1 MTITMNVPNTPD
13 LWLSSFP
20 RPKSDDHKYR
30 RGHTVILG
38 ANAYTGAT
46 RLAAEACSRVG
57 SGLVT
62 VLNQP
67 QADVYRATLP
77 ADIMVR
83 ADTLDAI
90 NRPTALL
97 AGPGG
102 CDEIA
107 ADLIRQSAPDLAIV
121 LDADAIRLSGEIS
134 HAARIV
140 TPHLGE
146 FQRYFGQSETTPDAA
161 AQAVART
168 KGLTV
173 VLKGPTT
180 WIAAPDGRL
189 AENSHASP
197 YLAKAGTGDVL
208 AGMIA
213 GLVAQRMPAFEA
225 ACAGVWLHSE
235 ASQRVGPGLIPQDLT
250 AVLPAILK
258 QLLA

>member
-1 MTITMNVPNTPD
+1 MS
-13 LWLSSFP
+13 LFP
-20 RPKSDDHKYR
+20 RPAEDDHKYH
-30 RGHTVILG
+30 RGHTVIMG

-62 VLNQP
+62 VLSQL

-83 ADTLDAI
+83 ADTLRDI
-90 NRPTALL
+90 NRPTTLL

-107 ADLIRQSAPDLAIV
+107 EEAISASDPNLAIV
-121 LDADAIRLSGEIS
+121 LDADAIRLCAELS
-134 HAARIV
+134 HPFRIT
-140 TPHLGE
+140 TPHFAE
-146 FQRYFGQSETTPDAA
+146 FERYFGSTGASPSKA
-161 AQAVART
+161 AQDVANAQ
-168 KGLTV
+168 GVTV

-189 AENSHASP
+189 AASQHASP

-208 AGMIA
+208 AGLIA
-213 GLVAQRMPAFEA
+213 GLAAQGMPAFEA
-225 ACAGVWLHSE
+225 ACAGVWLHGD
-235 ASQRVGPGLIPQDLT
+235 ASLRVGPGLIPQDLI
-250 AVLPAILK
+250 AELRPVLKDRLS
-258 QLLA
+258 